1 VSKAKVL
8 VVDDE
13 ENIRDA
19 LEGIL
24 CDEGYEV
31 IAVGEGETALRTI
44 GSNDID
50 LILLD
55 IWMPGIDGI
64 QTLKILKN
72 LEPDIEVVMM
82 SGHGTIETAV
92 KATRI
97 GAFDFIEKPFSMDKL
112 LSVVSKGIRRGRER
126 KSLADTHFPHT
137 PIPDKPDRGRF
148 VGSSKAAGRI
158 RQSILAASEND
169 LPALVAGEPGLGKLF
184 AARMIHSLSERR
196 NRPLIDI
203 PCSGLTKKKLDSIML
218 KENETGE
225 PLIVSAEG
233 GSIYLRRIDLL
244 KSDMAKRIATIL
256 LEGIHRVGRN
266 KHGYEYDLRTIASCG
281 PDTTKVYPG
290 LLSIFEDG
298 VKAFIPPLR
307 QRPEDTSEFID
318 LFVEEA
324 CKKQGK
330 NSLKI
335 DKKTKDILIAAPWYG
350 NLSELKSFIFD
361 GVDRCEGKTLTMKS
375 FSALPESV
383 VEDDRT
389 EEERS
394 VTASKKMAKSS
405 ARKESR
411 ESQVRQKTLKSSV
424 VIKGLGLHS
433 GIKTGLIL
441 TPLPPDSGI
450 VFGDISTGARIP
462 ACMENVLSTDYATT
476 LSDGKVIIKT
486 IEHIMSALSSYQITN
501 LLVKIG
507 DEAPIMDGSA
517 LDFCEIIEDAGVIEQ
532 SAFIDPIVIDK
543 KIMVENHGSGASLA
557 VEPCDRFEINYHL
570 EYPEPIGEQ
579 HYNYIY
585 RSGRDYKE
593 KIAPA
598 RTFGFLKDMKQLN
611 EMGLAAGGK
620 LTNVVLIDDTKI
632 INTPLR
638 FPDEPT
644 RHKILDLI
652 GDLYLLGRP
661 IHGRFT
667 AIKSGHTQN
676 FALTKKIKAELLQ

>member
-1 VSKAKVL
+1 MSKAKVL

-92 KATRI
+92 KATKI

-137 PIPDKPDRGRF
+137 PTPDNPDRGRF
-148 VGSSKAAGRI
+148 VGSSKAAGRM

-184 AARMIHSLSERR
+184 AARMIHDLSERR
-196 NRPLIDI
+196 NRPLINI
-203 PCSGLTKKKLDSIML
+203 PCLGLTKKKLDSIML
-218 KENETGE
+218 KENEADE

-233 GSIYLRRIDLL
+233 GSVYLRRIDLL

-256 LEGIHRVGRN
+256 AEGIYRVSRN
-266 KHGYEYDLRTIASCG
+266 KNGYEYDLRIIASCG
-281 PDTTKVYPG
+281 PDTKEVYPG
-290 LLSIFEDG
+290 LLSIFEEG
-298 VKAFIPPLR
+298 VKAFVPPLR

-318 LFVEEA
+318 LFVGEA
-324 CKKQGK
+324 SKKYGK
-330 NSLKI
+330 NGLKI
-335 DKKTKDILIAAPWYG
+335 EKKTREILIAAPWYG
-350 NLSELKSFIFD
+350 NLTELKSFIFD
-361 GVDRCEGKTLTMKS
+361 GVQRCEGKTLTMKS
-375 FSALPESV
+375 FSALPEN
-383 VEDDRT
+383 VEGHDHP
-389 EEERS
+389 EEGNT
-394 VTASKKMAKSS
+394 VSKKIAKSS
-405 ARKESR
+405 PGKKNRK
-411 ESQVRQKTLKSSV
+411 SQIRQKTLKSSV

-476 LSDGKVIIKT
+476 LSDGKVTIKT
-486 IEHIMSALSSYQITN
+486 IEHIMSALSSYNITN

-517 LDFCEIIEDAGVIEQ
+517 LDFCDIIEDAGLIEQ
-532 SAFIDPIVIDK
+532 SAFIDPIIITK
-543 KIMVENHGSGASLA
+543 KIMVENHDSGASLT

-570 EYPEPIGEQ
+570 EYPEPIGKQ

-593 KIAPA
+593 NIAPA

-661 IHGRFT
+661 IRGRFT

>member
-1 VSKAKVL
+1 MSKARVL

-44 GSNDID
+44 SNNDID

-72 LEPDIEVVMM
+72 LEPDIEVIMM

-92 KATRI
+92 KATKI

-112 LSVVSKGIRRGRER
+112 LSVVAKAIRRGRER
-126 KSLADTHFPHT
+126 KNLTYTHFPHT
-137 PIPDKPDRGRF
+137 PVPERQDRGRF

-184 AARMIHSLSERR
+184 AARMIHDLSERR

-203 PCSGLTKKKLDSIML
+203 LCLGLTKKKLDSIML
-218 KENETGE
+218 KENEAGE

-256 LEGIHRVGRN
+256 AEGIYRVGRN
-266 KHGYEYDLRTIASCG
+266 KNGYEYDLRIIASCG
-281 PDTTKVYPG
+281 PDTKKVYPG
-290 LLSIFEDG
+290 LLSTFEEG

-318 LFVEEA
+318 LFVGTA
-324 CKKQGK
+324 CKKQEK
-330 NSLKI
+330 SALKI
-335 DKKTKDILIAAPWYG
+335 DKKTRDILVAAPWYG
-350 NLSELKSFIFD
+350 NLTELKAFIFD
-361 GVDRCEGKTLTMKS
+361 GVERCEGKTLTMKS
-375 FSALPESV
+375 FSALPEN
-383 VEDDRT
+383 VEENISP
-389 EEERS
+389 EEGRS
-394 VTASKKMAKSS
+394 VIVSKNRAKSS
-405 ARKESR
+405 PRKTSR
-411 ESQVRQKTLKSSV
+411 KSQIRQKTLKSSV

-450 VFGDISTGARIP
+450 IFGDISTGARIP

-476 LSDGKVIIKT
+476 LSDGKVTIKT
-486 IEHIMSALSSYQITN
+486 IEHIMSALSSYNITN

-517 LDFCEIIEDAGVIEQ
+517 LDFCEIIEDAGLAEQ
-532 SAFIDPIVIDK
+532 AAFIDPIVVDR
-543 KIMVENHGSGASLA
+543 KIMVENNDSGASLT

-579 HYNYIY
+579 NYNYIY

-593 KIAPA
+593 NIAPA

-667 AIKSGHTQN
+667 ANKSGHTQN
-676 FALTKKIKAELLQ
+676 FALTKKIKAELLK